1 MVPGAPTRA
10 AVSEVEDGFNLAVS
24 RGMTWLY
31 WLTAVVVVVA
41 LAALLGLQPT
51 GGRNVAHTRL
61 MGVGRAVLILLVLLF
76 AVLAVRSGFAS

>member
-1 MVPGAPTRA
+1 MATMALARA

-24 RGMTWLY
+24 RSMTWLY

-61 MGVGRAVLILLVLLF
+61 MGVGRVVLILLVLLF